1 MGLFLAQYRKLQ
13 PAGFVAGTSM
23 VDLSTLKEMASSSLE
38 WTVLSQ
44 VVPDINGLSS
54 KLLLEHRDMMRK
66 YRDEPASALTL
77 EGYAA
82 AKTLAYLIER
92 NGLPRVG
99 GVQSLQMPA
108 PIDVN
113 GILLKMDGRTGSLSS
128 YLDVA
133 LLRGGARL
141 RF

>member
-1 MGLFLAQYRKLQ
+1 
-13 PAGFVAGTSM
+13 
-23 VDLSTLKEMASSSLE
+23 
-38 WTVLSQ
+38 
-44 VVPDINGLSS
+44 
-54 KLLLEHRDMMRK
+54 
-66 YRDEPASALTL
+66 
-77 EGYAA
+77 
-82 AKTLAYLIER
+82 
-92 NGLPRVG
+92 
-99 GVQSLQMPA
+99 MPA